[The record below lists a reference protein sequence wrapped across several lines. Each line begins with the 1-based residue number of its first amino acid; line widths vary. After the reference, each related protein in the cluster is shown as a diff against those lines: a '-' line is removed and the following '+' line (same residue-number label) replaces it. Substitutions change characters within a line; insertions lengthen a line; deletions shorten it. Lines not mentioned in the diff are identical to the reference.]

1 MRHAHSLH
9 DDTVPL
15 RRRLHQALGLAAPA
29 EAAEDVVARV
39 AHLEHGARVAAPVLV
54 LAAVTLSAFAWDA
67 ATAVPLGV
75 WWTSIIAILGVRYG
89 LLRPASAASRSPEGA
104 RRIARAIATGTAL
117 TGAMMGGLG
126 ALAIG
131 VPSPEV
137 HGLALAMVALVCG
150 MSPFSLHPV
159 PSAWL
164 NFNAT
169 MVGLFAF
176 ALALEY
182 PAHAGMVA
190 CAAGFALTVGWFAMR
205 ALHVDLRVRIAQA
218 RRIDGL
224 VGTLRDRSHRDPLT
238 GLRNRQWLGEHLS
251 NLSDLDGVALAFV
264 DLDGFKA
271 LNDTHGHAAG
281 DAVLRAYAAA
291 LQGAVRGVDHVVRLG
306 GDEFVVVMGA
316 VASRQAAEAAAERI
330 VAAARAPVVLPDGTA
345 VVPDASHG
353 VAMLGGGGGGA
364 ERALQEADAAMYA
377 AKRRRR
383 GDGAQATD
391 LPHSAD
397 PSPIPPS

>member
-1 MRHAHSLH
+1 MRHVHSIS

-15 RRRLHQALGLAAPA
+15 RRRLHLALGLGAPA
-29 EAAEDVVARV
+29 ETAEDVVARV
-39 AHLEHGARVAAPVLV
+39 AQLEHGARVAAPVLV
-54 LAAVTLSAFAWDA
+54 LAAVALSAFAWDA
-67 ATAVPLGV
+67 VTAVPLGV
-75 WWTSIIAILGVRYG
+75 WWTSIVGILGVRYG
-89 LLRPASAASRSPEGA
+89 LLRPVRATSRSPDAA
-104 RRIARAIATGTAL
+104 RRIARAIATGAAL

-137 HGLALAMVALVCG
+137 HGLAFAMVALVCG
-150 MSPFSLHPV
+150 LSPFGLHPV
-159 PSAWL
+159 PAAWL

-176 ALALEY
+176 AVALEY
-182 PAHAGMVA
+182 PAHTATVA
-190 CAAGFALTVGWFAMR
+190 CAAGFALAVGWCAMR

-271 LNDTHGHAAG
+271 LNDAHGHAAG
-281 DAVLRAYAAA
+281 DVVLRAYAAA
-291 LQGAVRGVDHVVRLG
+291 LQGAVRGIDHVVRLG

-316 VASRQAAEAAAERI
+316 VASQRAAEAAAERI
-330 VAAARAPVVLPDGTA
+330 VAAARVPVALPDGTS

-353 VAMLGGGGGGA
+353 VSMLAGGGA
-364 ERALQEADAAMYA
+364 DRALQAADAAMYA

-383 GDGAQATD
+383 GDGA
-391 LPHSAD
+391 
-397 PSPIPPS
+397 